1 MKVDFKG
8 HASMFGANAIWGV
21 MSPIAKFVM
30 ISGTITPLVVTNL
43 RIAGAMIL
51 FWLVSLFMKPEYMGS
66 KDLAKL
72 FGASLLAIIF
82 NQGCFITG
90 LGMTSP
96 TNASIITT
104 SMPLWA
110 MVLAAFF
117 LKEPITGKKIMG
129 IAAGATGAVLLI
141 IGGSSATG
149 AVSSSIW
156 GDLMVLTA
164 QLSYALYIVLFKDFV
179 SRYSIF
185 TVMKWMF
192 TFAFICIVPFSTRQL
207 SETRW
212 DAVTSVEW
220 GALSLVVVGATFVS
234 YILVVIGQKRLRPT
248 VAGMYNYI
256 QPIVACIIA
265 ILWGMDTFGITKAL
279 AILLI
284 FAGVFLVTMSKS
296 RKDMESE
303 GTGSKVSGIAD

>member
-1 MKVDFKG
+1 
-8 HASMFGANAIWGV
+8 MFGANAIWGV

-30 ISGTITPLVVTNL
+30 ISGTITPLAVTNL

-51 FWLVSLFMKPEYMGS
+51 FWLVSLFMKPEHVGS

-82 NQGCFITG
+82 NQGCFIIG

-110 MVLAAFF
+110 MLLAAFF
-117 LKEPITGKKIMG
+117 LKEPITGKKIIG

-141 IGGSSATG
+141 IGGSRATQAG

-156 GDLMVLTA
+156 GDLTVLTA
-164 QLSYALYIVLFKDFV
+164 QLSYALYIVLFKNFV
-179 SRYSIF
+179 SRYSLF

-192 TFAFICIVPFSTRQL
+192 TFAFICIVPFSTQEL
-207 SETRW
+207 SKTRW
-212 DAVTSVEW
+212 DAVTSTEW
-220 GALSLVVVGATFVS
+220 GALSLVVIGATFVC
-234 YILVVIGQKRLRPT
+234 YILVVIGQRRLRPT

-256 QPIVACIIA
+256 QPIVACIVA
-265 ILWGMDTFGITKAL
+265 ICWGMDTFGVTKTF

-284 FAGVFLVTMSKS
+284 FTGVFLVTMSRS
-296 RKDMESE
+296 RQDLEPNGTTTSE
-303 GTGSKVSGIAD
+303 PQN

>member
-1 MKVDFKG
+1 MKIDLKG
-8 HASMFGANAIWGV
+8 HASMLGANAIWGV

-51 FWLVSLFMKPEYMGS
+51 FWLVSLCMKPEHVGS
-66 KDLAKL
+66 KDMAKL

-104 SMPLWA
+104 SM
-110 MVLAAFF
+110 VLAAFF

-141 IGGSSATG
+141 LGGSSAAG

-156 GDLMVLTA
+156 GDLIVMTA

-192 TFAFICIVPFSTRQL
+192 TFAFICMVPFSTRQL

-212 DAVTSVEW
+212 DAVTSMEW

-256 QPIVACIIA
+256 QPLVACIVA
-265 ILWGMDTFGITKAL
+265 ILWGMDTFGITKAF

-296 RKDMESE
+296 RKDMEAEENTISE
-303 GTGSKVSGIAD
+303 IADR

>member
-1 MKVDFKG
+1 MKMDVKG
-8 HASMFGANAIWGV
+8 HASMFGANAIWGM

-51 FWLVSLFMKPEYMGS
+51 FWLVSLFIKPEHVES

-82 NQGCFITG
+82 NQGCFIVG

-110 MVLAAFF
+110 MILAAFF

-141 IGGSSATG
+141 LGGSSSTG
-149 AVSSSIW
+149 VVSSSIW
-156 GDLMVLTA
+156 GDLTVLTA
-164 QLSYALYIVLFKDFV
+164 QLSYALYIVLFKNFV

-192 TFAFICIVPFSTRQL
+192 TFAFICVVPFSCLQL

-212 DAVTSVEW
+212 NDVTSMEW
-220 GALSLVVVGATFVS
+220 GALSLVVVGATFIS
-234 YILVVIGQKRLRPT
+234 YILFVFCQKRLRPT

-256 QPIVACIIA
+256 QPLVACKVA
-265 ILWGMDTFGITKAL
+265 ILWGMDTFGMTKAF

-296 RKDMESE
+296 RKDMETKGDTRSE
-303 GTGSKVSGIAD
+303 VAD

>member
-1 MKVDFKG
+1 
-8 HASMFGANAIWGV
+8 MFGANAIWGL

-30 ISGTITPLVVTNL
+30 INGTITPLVVTNL

-51 FWLVSLFMKPEYMGS
+51 FWLVSLFMKPEHVGS
-66 KDLAKL
+66 KDMAKL

-141 IGGSSATG
+141 LGGSQAAGT
-149 AVSSSIW
+149 VSPSIW
-156 GDLMVLTA
+156 GDLFVLTA

-192 TFAFICIVPFSTRQL
+192 TFAFICIVPFSSQEL

-212 DAVTSVEW
+212 EAVTALEW
-220 GALSLVVVGATFVS
+220 GALSLVVVGATFIC
-234 YILVVIGQKRLRPT
+234 YILVVIGQRRLRPT

-256 QPIVACIIA
+256 QPLLACIVA
-265 ILWGMDTFGITKAL
+265 ILWGMDSFGITKAF

-284 FAGVFLVTMSKS
+284 FTGVFLVTMSKS
-296 RKDMESE
+296 RKDRPKL
-303 GTGSKVSGIAD
+303 G

>member
-1 MKVDFKG
+1 
-8 HASMFGANAIWGV
+8 
-21 MSPIAKFVM
+21 
-30 ISGTITPLVVTNL
+30 
-43 RIAGAMIL
+43 MIL
-51 FWLVSLFMKPEYMGS
+51 FWLVSLFMKPEHVGS

-110 MVLAAFF
+110 MILAAFF

-141 IGGSSATG
+141 LGGSSAAGT
-149 AVSSSIW
+149 ASSSIW
-156 GDLMVLTA
+156 GDLIVLTA

-179 SRYSIF
+179 SRYSLF

-192 TFAFICIVPFSTRQL
+192 TFAFICIVPFSTQGL
-207 SETRW
+207 SETKW
-212 DAVTSVEW
+212 DAVTSMEW
-220 GALSLVVVGATFVS
+220 GALSLVVVGATFVC

-256 QPIVACIIA
+256 QPLVACIVA
-265 ILWGMDTFGITKAL
+265 ILWGMDTFGITKAF

-284 FAGVFLVTMSKS
+284 FTGVFLVTMSKS

-303 GTGSKVSGIAD
+303 ENRLSEIAG

>member
-1 MKVDFKG
+1 MKMDVKG
-8 HASMFGANAIWGV
+8 HASMFGANAIWGM

-51 FWLVSLFMKPEYMGS
+51 FWLVSLFIKPEHVES

-82 NQGCFITG
+82 NQGCFIVG

-110 MVLAAFF
+110 MILAAFF

-141 IGGSSATG
+141 LGGSSSTG
-149 AVSSSIW
+149 VVSSSIW
-156 GDLMVLTA
+156 GDLTVLTA
-164 QLSYALYIVLFKDFV
+164 QLSYALYIVLFKNFV

-192 TFAFICIVPFSTRQL
+192 TFAFICVVPFSCLQL

-212 DAVTSVEW
+212 NDVTSMEW
-220 GALSLVVVGATFVS
+220 GALSLVVVGATFIS
-234 YILVVIGQKRLRPT
+234 YILVVIGQKRRRPT
-248 VAGMYNYI
+248 AAGMYNYI
-256 QPIVACIIA
+256 QPLVAC
-265 ILWGMDTFGITKAL
+265 K
-279 AILLI
+279 

-296 RKDMESE
+296 RKDMETKGDTRSE
-303 GTGSKVSGIAD
+303 VAD

>member
-1 MKVDFKG
+1 
-8 HASMFGANAIWGV
+8 MFGANAIWGV

-30 ISGTITPLVVTNL
+30 ISGTITPLVVTNM

-51 FWLVSLFMKPEYMGS
+51 FWIVSLFMKPEHVGS

-110 MVLAAFF
+110 MILAAFF
-117 LKEPITGKKIMG
+117 LKEPITGRKIMG
-129 IAAGATGAVLLI
+129 IAAGASGAVLLI
-141 IGGSSATG
+141 LGGSSAAG
-149 AVSSSIW
+149 PVSSSIW
-156 GDLMVLTA
+156 GDLLVLTA
-164 QLSYALYIVLFKDFV
+164 QLSYALYIVLFKNFV

-192 TFAFICIVPFSTRQL
+192 TFAFICMVPFSSMQL

-212 DAVTSVEW
+212 GCCHAD
-220 GALSLVVVGATFVS
+220 GVGRYV
-234 YILVVIGQKRLRPT
+234 
-248 VAGMYNYI
+248 
-256 QPIVACIIA
+256 
-265 ILWGMDTFGITKAL
+265 
-279 AILLI
+279 
-284 FAGVFLVTMSKS
+284 
-296 RKDMESE
+296 
-303 GTGSKVSGIAD
+303 TGSGRGYVCVIHTCCDRSEASSSYCGGNV

>member
-1 MKVDFKG
+1 MKIDIKG

-21 MSPIAKFVM
+21 MSPVAKFVM

-43 RIAGAMIL
+43 RIAGAMVL
-51 FWLVSLFMKPEYMGS
+51 FWLVSLFMKPEHMS
-66 KDLAKL
+66 PKDMAKL
-72 FGASLLAIIF
+72 FGASLLAIVF
-82 NQGCFITG
+82 NQGCFIMG

-129 IAAGATGAVLLI
+129 IAAGATGAVLLVL
-141 IGGSSATG
+141 GGKQAAQYG
-149 AVSSSIW
+149 AVTSSIW
-156 GDLMVLTA
+156 GDLIVMTA

-179 SRYSIF
+179 SRYSLF

-192 TFAFICIVPFSTRQL
+192 TFAFICIVPFSTPAL
-207 SETRW
+207 SDTRW
-212 DAVTSVEW
+212 EAVTPLEW
-220 GALSLVVVGATFVS
+220 GALSLVVVGATFVC
-234 YILVVIGQKRLRPT
+234 YILVVIGQRRLRPT

-256 QPIVACIIA
+256 QPLVACIVA
-265 ILWGMDTFGITKAL
+265 ILWGMDTFGVTKAF

-284 FAGVFLVTMSKS
+284 FIGVFLVTISRS
-296 RKDMESE
+296 RKEMESA
-303 GTGSKVSGIAD
+303 GNP

>member
-1 MKVDFKG
+1 
-8 HASMFGANAIWGV
+8 
-21 MSPIAKFVM
+21 
-30 ISGTITPLVVTNL
+30 
-43 RIAGAMIL
+43 
-51 FWLVSLFMKPEYMGS
+51 
-66 KDLAKL
+66 
-72 FGASLLAIIF
+72 
-82 NQGCFITG
+82 
-90 LGMTSP
+90 
-96 TNASIITT
+96 
-104 SMPLWA
+104 
-110 MVLAAFF
+110 
-117 LKEPITGKKIMG
+117 MG

-141 IGGSSATG
+141 LGGSSGTG

-156 GDLMVLTA
+156 GDLIVLTA

-192 TFAFICIVPFSTRQL
+192 TFAFICIVPFSTQQL

-212 DAVTSVEW
+212 DAVTSMEW
-220 GALSLVVVGATFVS
+220 GALSLVVAGATFGS

-256 QPIVACIIA
+256 QPLVACIVA
-265 ILWGMDTFGITKAL
+265 ILWGMDTFGITKAF

-303 GTGSKVSGIAD
+303 GKTLTEIAG

>member
-1 MKVDFKG
+1 MKIDLKG
-8 HASMFGANAIWGV
+8 HVSMFGANAIWGV

-51 FWLVSLFMKPEYMGS
+51 FWLVSLCMKPEHVGS
-66 KDLAKL
+66 KDMAKL

-110 MVLAAFF
+110 MILAAFF

-141 IGGSSATG
+141 LGGSSAAG

-156 GDLMVLTA
+156 GDLIVMTA

-192 TFAFICIVPFSTRQL
+192 TFAFICMVPFSTRQL
-207 SETRW
+207 SDTRW
-212 DAVTSVEW
+212 DAVTSMEW

-256 QPIVACIIA
+256 QPLVACIVA
-265 ILWGMDTFGITKAL
+265 ILWSMDTFGITKAF

-296 RKDMESE
+296 RKDMEAEENTISE
-303 GTGSKVSGIAD
+303 IADR

>member
-1 MKVDFKG
+1 
-8 HASMFGANAIWGV
+8 MFGANAIWGV

-30 ISGTITPLVVTNL
+30 ISGTITPWVVTNL

-51 FWLVSLFMKPEYMGS
+51 FWLVSLFMKPEHVGS

-110 MVLAAFF
+110 MILAAFF

-129 IAAGATGAVLLI
+129 IAAGAAGAVLLI
-141 IGGSSATG
+141 LGGSPASG
-149 AVSSSIW
+149 GSSSSIW
-156 GDLMVLTA
+156 GDLTVLTA
-164 QLSYALYIVLFKDFV
+164 QLSYALYIVLFKNFV
-179 SRYSIF
+179 SRYSLF

-192 TFAFICIVPFSTRQL
+192 TFAFICIVPFSAGELAYTK
-207 SETRW
+207 W
-212 DAVTSVEW
+212 DAVTPMEW

-256 QPIVACIIA
+256 QPLVACISRYC
-265 ILWGMDTFGITKAL
+265 
-279 AILLI
+279 
-284 FAGVFLVTMSKS
+284 GVWIHL
-296 RKDMESE
+296 E
-303 GTGSKVSGIAD
+303 

>member
-1 MKVDFKG
+1 MKFDLKG

-30 ISGTITPLVVTNL
+30 ISGTITPLAVTNL

-51 FWLVSLFMKPEYMGS
+51 FWLVSLFMKPEHVGS
-66 KDLAKL
+66 KDMAKL

-110 MVLAAFF
+110 MILAAFF

-141 IGGSSATG
+141 IGGCSEAG
-149 AVSSSIW
+149 AVYSSIW
-156 GDLMVLTA
+156 GDLLVLTA

-192 TFAFICIVPFSTRQL
+192 TFAFICMVPFSARQL

-212 DAVTSVEW
+212 DAVTSMEW

-256 QPIVACIIA
+256 QPLVACIVA
-265 ILWGMDTFGITKAL
+265 ILWGMDTFGITKTF

-284 FAGVFLVTMSKS
+284 FTGVFLVTMSRS
-296 RKDMESE
+296 RKDMEAEENTSPE
-303 GTGSKVSGIAD
+303 IEVF

>member
-1 MKVDFKG
+1 M
-8 HASMFGANAIWGV
+8 
-21 MSPIAKFVM
+21 
-30 ISGTITPLVVTNL
+30 
-43 RIAGAMIL
+43 
-51 FWLVSLFMKPEYMGS
+51 SLFTKPEHVES

-141 IGGSSATG
+141 LGGSSAAG

-156 GDLMVLTA
+156 GDLIVMTA

-192 TFAFICIVPFSTRQL
+192 TFAFICMVPFSTRQL

-212 DAVTSVEW
+212 DAVTSMEW

-256 QPIVACIIA
+256 QPLVACIVA
-265 ILWGMDTFGITKAL
+265 ILWGMDTFGITKAF

-296 RKDMESE
+296 RKDMEAEENTISE
-303 GTGSKVSGIAD
+303 IADR

>member
-1 MKVDFKG
+1 MKIDLKG

-30 ISGTITPLVVTNL
+30 ISGTITPLVLTNL

-51 FWLVSLFMKPEYMGS
+51 FWLVSLFMKPEHVGS

-110 MVLAAFF
+110 MILAAFF

-141 IGGSSATG
+141 LGGSSAAGT
-149 AVSSSIW
+149 ASSSIW
-156 GDLMVLTA
+156 GDLIVLTA

-179 SRYSIF
+179 SRYSLF

-192 TFAFICIVPFSTRQL
+192 TFAFICIVPFSTQGL
-207 SETRW
+207 SETKW
-212 DAVTSVEW
+212 DAVTPMEW
-220 GALSLVVVGATFVS
+220 GALSVVVGATFVC

-256 QPIVACIIA
+256 QPLVACIVA
-265 ILWGMDTFGITKAL
+265 ILWGMDTFGMTKAF

-284 FAGVFLVTMSKS
+284 FTGVFLVTMSKS

-303 GTGSKVSGIAD
+303 ENRLSEIAD

>member
-1 MKVDFKG
+1 MQFQRFIMKIDLKG

-30 ISGTITPLVVTNL
+30 ISGTITPWVVTNL

-51 FWLVSLFMKPEYMGS
+51 FWLVSLFMKPEHVGS

-110 MVLAAFF
+110 MILAAFF

-129 IAAGATGAVLLI
+129 IAAGAAGAVLLI
-141 IGGSSATG
+141 LGGSPASG
-149 AVSSSIW
+149 GSSSSIW
-156 GDLMVLTA
+156 GDLTVLTA
-164 QLSYALYIVLFKDFV
+164 QLSYALYIVLFKNFV
-179 SRYSIF
+179 SRYSLF

-192 TFAFICIVPFSTRQL
+192 TFAFICIVPFSAGELAYTK
-207 SETRW
+207 W
-212 DAVTSVEW
+212 DAVTPMEW
-220 GALSLVVVGATFVS
+220 GALSLVVVGATFVCT
-234 YILVVIGQKRLRPT
+234 T
-248 VAGMYNYI
+248 VR
-256 QPIVACIIA
+256 
-265 ILWGMDTFGITKAL
+265 D
-279 AILLI
+279 
-284 FAGVFLVTMSKS
+284 S
-296 RKDMESE
+296 R
-303 GTGSKVSGIAD
+303 

>member
-1 MKVDFKG
+1 MKIDLKG
-8 HASMFGANAIWGV
+8 HVSMFGANAIWGV

-51 FWLVSLFMKPEYMGS
+51 FWLVSLCMKPEHVGS
-66 KDLAKL
+66 KDMAKL

-141 IGGSSATG
+141 LGGSSAAG

-156 GDLMVLTA
+156 GDLIVMTA

-192 TFAFICIVPFSTRQL
+192 TFAFICMVPFSTRQL

-212 DAVTSVEW
+212 DAVTSMEW

-256 QPIVACIIA
+256 QPLVACIGA
-265 ILWGMDTFGITKAL
+265 ILWGMDTFGITKAF

-296 RKDMESE
+296 RKDMEAEENTISE
-303 GTGSKVSGIAD
+303 IADR

>member
-1 MKVDFKG
+1 
-8 HASMFGANAIWGV
+8 MFGANAIWGV
-21 MSPIAKFVM
+21 MSPVAKFVM

-43 RIAGAMIL
+43 RIAGAMVL
-51 FWLVSLFMKPEYMGS
+51 FWLVSLFMKPEHMS
-66 KDLAKL
+66 PKDMAKL
-72 FGASLLAIIF
+72 FGASLLAIVF

-129 IAAGATGAVLLI
+129 IAAGATGAVLLVL
-141 IGGSSATG
+141 GGRQAAQSG
-149 AVSSSIW
+149 AVTSSIW
-156 GDLMVLTA
+156 GDLIVMTA

-179 SRYSIF
+179 SRYSLF

-192 TFAFICIVPFSTRQL
+192 TFAFICIVPFSTPAL
-207 SETRW
+207 SDTRW
-212 DAVTSVEW
+212 EAVTPLEW
-220 GALSLVVVGATFVS
+220 GALSLVVVGATFVC
-234 YILVVIGQKRLRPT
+234 YILVVIGQRRLRPT

-256 QPIVACIIA
+256 QPLVACIVA
-265 ILWGMDTFGITKAL
+265 ILWGMDTFGVTKAF

-284 FAGVFLVTMSKS
+284 FIGVFLVTISRS
-296 RKDMESE
+296 RKEMESA
-303 GTGSKVSGIAD
+303 GNP

>member
-1 MKVDFKG
+1 ML
-8 HASMFGANAIWGV
+8 GANAIWGV

-51 FWLVSLFMKPEYMGS
+51 FWLVSLCMKPEHVGS
-66 KDLAKL
+66 KDMAKL

-141 IGGSSATG
+141 LGGSSAAG

-156 GDLMVLTA
+156 GDLIVMTA

-192 TFAFICIVPFSTRQL
+192 TFAFICMVPFFYSAAIG
-207 SETRW
+207 
-212 DAVTSVEW
+212 DKM
-220 GALSLVVVGATFVS
+220 GCCHIYGMGSLVIGCCWGDICILHTCCNRSKAPSS
-234 YILVVIGQKRLRPT
+234 YCGGNV
-248 VAGMYNYI
+248 
-256 QPIVACIIA
+256 
-265 ILWGMDTFGITKAL
+265 
-279 AILLI
+279 
-284 FAGVFLVTMSKS
+284 
-296 RKDMESE
+296 
-303 GTGSKVSGIAD
+303 